1 MFCIFCWIN
10 YFQDKTNTKF
20 IKKCVHDFIKIK
32 MTIKD
37 FIKQNSE
44 NFDRYRK
51 QKYWKDYTVYHV
63 LAKRN
68 EGACVEL
75 PKFALKK
82 ESKIRL
88 ANLEEIHAIMKQ
100 LH

>member
-1 MFCIFCWIN
+1 
-10 YFQDKTNTKF
+10 
-20 IKKCVHDFIKIK
+20 

-37 FIKQNSE
+37 FIKQNPE

-51 QKYWKDYTVYHV
+51 QKDWKDYNTVYHGW
-63 LAKRN
+63 AKRN
-68 EGACVEL
+68 EGACVGL
-75 PKFALKK
+75 PQFALEK